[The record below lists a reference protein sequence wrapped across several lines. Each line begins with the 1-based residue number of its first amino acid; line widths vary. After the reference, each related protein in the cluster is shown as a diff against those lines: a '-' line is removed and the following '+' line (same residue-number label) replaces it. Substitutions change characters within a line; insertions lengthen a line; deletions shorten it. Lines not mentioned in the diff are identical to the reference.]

1 MKNKLSVFEQR
12 LNNNIRNCRLGDIL
26 PGKLTRG
33 YLESMTDVS
42 GIEFLLADRDGC
54 VLYATG
60 SLFEVDAVDVKANP
74 GEVLTVQDKRMGYLY
89 IRNCETTEPISGMSA
104 KEAILVDFTASIKE
118 LDNAKRQFV
127 HTVAGVLEKL
137 ASQTYFQYEAMQYI
151 EQNENT
157 AMRMYNLEKEDGLTG
172 VFNKTYF
179 ENRLKVI
186 ERAQVVPVAVLVVNI
201 NDWKFANDHFGD
213 NESDRLI
220 QIVGDIL
227 RSEAKEEYV
236 IGRVDGDVF
245 HVLIPMTEDDEAEAY
260 ARVVQEKCNT
270 YEDAK
275 LAPSI
280 AIGIQ
285 YKTNIEEKLADKL
298 SDAEYEMFE
307 NKFEMKNAA
316 GYAERLKH
324 GL

>member
-1 MKNKLSVFEQR
+1 MENKLSVFEQR
-12 LNNNIRNCRLGDIL
+12 LKNNIRNCRLGDIL

-33 YLESMTDVS
+33 YLKSMTDVS
-42 GIEFLLADRDGC
+42 GIEFLLADRDGR

-60 SLFEVDAVDVKANP
+60 SPFEVDTVDVKANP

-89 IRNCETTEPISGMSA
+89 IRNCEATEPISGMSA
-104 KEAILVDFTASIKE
+104 KEAILVDFTTIIKE
-118 LDNAKRQFV
+118 LDYAKRQFV
-127 HTVAGVLEKL
+127 HTVAGVLEEL

-201 NDWKFANDHFGD
+201 NDWKFANEHFGD
-213 NESDRLI
+213 DESDRLI
-220 QIVGDIL
+220 QIVGGIL

-260 ARVVQEKCNT
+260 AHAVQEKCNT